1 MKKFLIIILSNLII
15 ISNLSAET
23 FTVALKKAYKNN
35 SELNAERENISIS
48 EQELKISMSSYFPTI
63 TLEGS
68 KSQDETDKL
77 TNRDGSNATI
87 TDVDTE
93 TKSISVTQTLFDF
106 GRGADLS
113 KSKIG
118 INLAKAKLLKKEQD
132 ILYKT
137 VAAYTGLISAN
148 EKLEINRA
156 NIELLSRQVETDRI
170 RLERGQISLSDV
182 SQSESSLAG
191 AEASFIQ
198 AQSDLLTSK
207 LNYENIIGP
216 LGNAQSLDKSS
227 IISYQIPGSL
237 NSAIE
242 QSKKSNPDLIIA
254 EMEYEQSKKD
264 TSIARSE
271 LVPTAK
277 LSLEKSYSD
286 DLSATYDER
295 DKETLKATVT
305 WPFYSGGKNLASL
318 NKNKNIENRSRL
330 TLDSEIKQNQTN
342 VASAWSNFQS
352 NKSLET
358 QKNLLLNNMIKKNQ
372 TDVASAWSN
381 YQSNKSLL
389 DSVRAQV
396 NAAEIANE
404 GIVAEYNSGSDRT
417 TLEVIQSNSLL
428 LNAQI
433 SLSDSERNYI
443 LSQFNLLKSIGLL
456 NSEYLKLR

>member
-1 MKKFLIIILSNLII
+1 MKKFLIIILSNLFI

-23 FTVALKKAYKNN
+23 FTAALKKAYKNN

-148 EKLEINRA
+148 EKLDINRA
-156 NIELLSRQVETDRI
+156 NVELLSRQVETDRI

-264 TSIARSE
+264 TSIAKSE

-352 NKSLET
+352 NKSL
-358 QKNLLLNNMIKKNQ
+358 LN
-372 TDVASAWSN
+372 
-381 YQSNKSLL
+381 
-389 DSVRAQV
+389 SVQLQV
-396 NAAEIANE
+396 RAAEIANE
-404 GIVAEYNSGSDRT
+404 GITAEYNSGSSGRT

-433 SLSDSERNYI
+433 SLADSERNFI

-456 NSEYLKLR
+456 NSDYLKLR

>member
-23 FTVALKKAYKNN
+23 FTAALKKAYKNN

-77 TNRDGSNATI
+77 TNRNGSNATI

-156 NIELLSRQVETDRI
+156 NVELLSRQVETDRI

-216 LGNAQSLDKSS
+216 LGNAQSLNKSS
-227 IISYQIPGSL
+227 IMSYQIPGSL

-352 NKSLET
+352 NKSL
-358 QKNLLLNNMIKKNQ
+358 LN
-372 TDVASAWSN
+372 
-381 YQSNKSLL
+381 
-389 DSVRAQV
+389 SVQLQV
-396 NAAEIANE
+396 RAAEIANE
-404 GIVAEYNSGSDRT
+404 GITAEYNSGSSGRT

-433 SLSDSERNYI
+433 SLADSERNFI

-456 NSEYLKLR
+456 NSDYLKLR

>member
-1 MKKFLIIILSNLII
+1 MKKFLIIILSNLFI

-23 FTVALKKAYKNN
+23 FTEALKKAYKNN

-77 TNRDGSNATI
+77 TNRNGSNATI

-132 ILYKT
+132 ILYKSIQ
-137 VAAYTGLISAN
+137 AYTGLVSAN
-148 EKLEINRA
+148 EKLKINRS
-156 NIELLSRQVETDRI
+156 NVNLLDRQVETDRI
-170 RLERGQISLSDV
+170 RLERGNISLSDV
-182 SQSESSLAG
+182 AQSESSLAG
-191 AEASFIQ
+191 AQAKLIQ
-198 AQSDLLTSK
+198 AENDFLTSK
-207 LNYENIIGP
+207 LNYENVIGK
-216 LGNAQSLDKSS
+216 LNDAELLDKSS
-227 IISYQIPGSL
+227 ITATELPNDL

-242 QSKKSNPDLIIA
+242 ISKKNNPNLIIA
-254 EMEYEQSKKD
+254 QLEYEQSKKD
-264 TSIARSE
+264 TTSAKADLAPSATLSFDRSQ
-271 LVPTAK
+271 T
-277 LSLEKSYSD
+277 D
-286 DLSATYDER
+286 DFSATYDER

-305 WPFYSGGKNLASL
+305 WPFFSGGKNIASL
-318 NKNKNIENRSRL
+318 RKN
-330 TLDSEIKQNQTN
+330 Q
-342 VASAWSNFQS
+342 
-352 NKSLET
+352 SLEL
-358 QKNLLLNNMIKKNQ
+358 QKNLLLENMITKNQ

-389 DSVRAQV
+389 NSVRAQV

-433 SLSDSERNYI
+433 SLADSERNYI
-443 LSQFNLLKSIGLL
+443 LSQFNLLKSVGLL
-456 NSEYLKLR
+456 NSDYLKIR

>member
-1 MKKFLIIILSNLII
+1 MKKFLIIILSNLFI

-23 FTVALKKAYKNN
+23 FTAALKKAYKNN

-77 TNRDGSNATI
+77 TNRNGSNATI

-156 NIELLSRQVETDRI
+156 NVELLSRQVETDRI

-227 IISYQIPGSL
+227 IMSFQIPGSL

-242 QSKKSNPDLIIA
+242 ESKKSNPDLIIA

-352 NKSLET
+352 NKSL
-358 QKNLLLNNMIKKNQ
+358 LN
-372 TDVASAWSN
+372 
-381 YQSNKSLL
+381 
-389 DSVRAQV
+389 SVQLQV
-396 NAAEIANE
+396 RAAEIANE
-404 GIVAEYNSGSDRT
+404 GITAEYNSGSSGRT

-433 SLSDSERNYI
+433 SLADSERNFI

-456 NSEYLKLR
+456 NSDYLKLR